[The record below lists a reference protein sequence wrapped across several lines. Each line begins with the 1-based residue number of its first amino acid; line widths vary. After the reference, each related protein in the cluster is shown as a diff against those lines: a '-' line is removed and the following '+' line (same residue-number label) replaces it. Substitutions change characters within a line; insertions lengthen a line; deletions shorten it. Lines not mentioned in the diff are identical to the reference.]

1 MYLLISDY
9 EMSSPIKCLVFLDIS
24 RFYIIRIYNHFIFRN
39 QLIALLLSHLIK
51 LRFQLTKNS
60 DCGDF
65 YLKTFLDQEHEI
77 SINKLICCVT
87 LEVFLYKHKRR

>member
-1 MYLLISDY
+1 MYLVISDY
-9 EMSSPIKCLVFLDIS
+9 EMNSLIKYLVFLEIG

-39 QLIALLLSHLIK
+39 QLIALLLPHLIK
-51 LRFQLTKNS
+51 LRFQRTKNS

-77 SINKLICCVT
+77 SINKLICCVI